1 MIDDDLRKRID
12 ELEEL
17 IVRLANRIYL
27 AHEVLANRAERKT
40 VDLLRQSDRIGSG
53 GTVASDPTRPLH
65 HG

>member
-1 MIDDDLRKRID
+1 MDDDLRKRIA

-40 VDLLRQSDRIGSG
+40 VDVRGLSDKIGLG
-53 GTVASDPTRPLH
+53 GTVASDPDQPLH